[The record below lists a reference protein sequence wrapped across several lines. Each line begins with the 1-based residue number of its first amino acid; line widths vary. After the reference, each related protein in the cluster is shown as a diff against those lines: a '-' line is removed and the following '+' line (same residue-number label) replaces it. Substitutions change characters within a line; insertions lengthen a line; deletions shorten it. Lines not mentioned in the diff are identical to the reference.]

1 MSACC
6 VFIVA
11 CSAVD
16 SIRHSYMSGLRTRA
30 GLPWCIRR
38 SHVYDDV
45 IKMHREN
52 SAQIL
57 GEYPFCV
64 RFDGEK
70 AVDTGGVCRD
80 MYSSFWESACL
91 RHFNGENL
99 LIPAVNPNTDMSTSV
114 RERKLSITR
123 T

>member
-1 MSACC
+1 MKKIIVSACR

-11 CSAVD
+11 CSVVD
-16 SIRHSYMSGLRTRA
+16 SILHSYMSGLRTRA

-45 IKMHREN
+45 IKMYREN
-52 SAQIL
+52 SAQVL
-57 GEYPFCV
+57 GTYPFRV
-64 RFDGEK
+64 QFDGEK

-91 RHFNGENL
+91 RHFDVHATEVTGSFSL
-99 LIPAVNPNTDMSTSV
+99 MRFRGRTDV
-114 RERKLSITR
+114 G
-123 T
+123 